1 MVDLCRPRKG
11 QEIRV
16 NDHVIEFIYYV
27 ALHTRVI
34 IQAQEASSKN
44 QDTEFSWFLSMGRR
58 KYIYIAS
65 GFRISQAESKTP
77 YSHAPEK
84 YNDKHAPKKHSFESY
99 ARENDVS
106 QNVDPPP
113 AVHLKSLP
121 YAASHDR

>member
-1 MVDLCRPRKG
+1 MSSSSSTTLRFM
-11 QEIRV
+11 
-16 NDHVIEFIYYV
+16 H
-27 ALHTRVI
+27 ALSYKPKK
-34 IQAQEASSKN
+34 QEARIK
-44 QDTEFSWFLSMGRR
+44 TEFSWFLSMGRR
-58 KYIYIAS
+58 ENIYIAS

-84 YNDKHAPKKHSFESY
+84 YNGKHAPQKIILFESY